1 MSNVYVM
8 DHPLIQHK
16 IGFIRR
22 QEVGSK
28 DFRAIVSEIAML
40 MCFEATRDLKLQ
52 DVEITTPICPTVAK
66 ELEGKKL
73 AIIPILRAG
82 LGMVEG
88 MLQLIPA
95 AKVGPYRIIQRSGDI
110 EPGGILLQ
118 TPGRLR

>member
-40 MCFEATRDLKLQ
+40 MCLKQ
-52 DVEITTPICPTVAK
+52 REI
-66 ELEGKKL
+66 
-73 AIIPILRAG
+73 
-82 LGMVEG
+82 
-88 MLQLIPA
+88 
-95 AKVGPYRIIQRSGDI
+95 
-110 EPGGILLQ
+110 
-118 TPGRLR
+118 

>member
-95 AKVGPYRIIQRSGDI
+95 AKVGHIGLY
-110 EPGGILLQ
+110 
-118 TPGRLR
+118 

>member
-52 DVEITTPICPTVAK
+52 DVEDYHAYMSYRGERTGRK
-66 ELEGKKL
+66 EAGDHTDPSGRPGNGGRDASAHTCGK
-73 AIIPILRAG
+73 G
-82 LGMVEG
+82 
-88 MLQLIPA
+88 
-95 AKVGPYRIIQRSGDI
+95 GPYRIIQRSGDI

>member
-66 ELEGKKL
+66 ELKEAGDHTDPSGRPGNGGRDASAHTRGK
-73 AIIPILRAG
+73 G
-82 LGMVEG
+82 
-88 MLQLIPA
+88 
-95 AKVGPYRIIQRSGDI
+95 GPYRIIQRSGDI